1 VDSFLTERDKSLL
14 LADLGGKTS
23 EAADIFLT
31 FVPARARSRNHA
43 KIKITVFPVRKLLFS
58 VVDFCF
64 GSA

>member
-1 VDSFLTERDKSLL
+1 VDSFLTERDKSVL

-31 FVPARARSRNHA
+31 FMLAPTRSRNHA

-58 VVDFCF
+58 LVDFCF

>member
-31 FVPARARSRNHA
+31 FIPARARSRIMQ
-43 KIKITVFPVRKLLFS
+43 KSKPQFFL
-58 VVDFCF
+58 
-64 GSA
+64 

>member
-1 VDSFLTERDKSLL
+1 VDPFLTERDNSLL

-23 EAADIFLT
+23 KAADIFLT
-31 FVPARARSRNHA
+31 FMLAPARSRNHA
-43 KIKITVFPVRKLLFS
+43 KIKITYFPVRKLLFS